1 MFNKEIQEKVSE
13 KIEYDLYLL
22 REYLIIYLNLFL
34 FFPNSLEARVSF
46 TQFLKNYYQY
56 SYLEY
61 QILRKIKKTKDN
73 LEVSDLCLD
82 MIEDLEKVFYK
93 QFNYNEYIL
102 KTYEDAILMNDL
114 NRARVL
120 KPEFKMIT
128 NNEKEEFIKKLT
140 LK

>member
-56 SYLEY
+56 
-61 QILRKIKKTKDN
+61 
-73 LEVSDLCLD
+73 
-82 MIEDLEKVFYK
+82 
-93 QFNYNEYIL
+93 
-102 KTYEDAILMNDL
+102 
-114 NRARVL
+114 
-120 KPEFKMIT
+120 
-128 NNEKEEFIKKLT
+128 
-140 LK
+140 

>member
-73 LEVSDLCLD
+73 LELSDLCLD
-82 MIEDLEKVFYK
+82 MLEDLEKVFYK

-128 NNEKEEFIKKLT
+128 KKEKEEFIKKLT